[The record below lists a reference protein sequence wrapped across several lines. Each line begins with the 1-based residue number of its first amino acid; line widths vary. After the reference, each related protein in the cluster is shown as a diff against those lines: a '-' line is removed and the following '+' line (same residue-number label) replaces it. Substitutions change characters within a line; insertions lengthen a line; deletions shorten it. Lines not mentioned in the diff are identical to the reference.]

1 MRVEDWH
8 QLKQLATDCRF
19 SEALACALQICRVCR
34 RHQLPDGCHGCDL
47 KATRELLTVKIKE
60 LIAA

>member
-8 QLKQLATDCRF
+8 QIEQIAGESRF

-34 RHQLPDGCHGCDL
+34 RYQLPDGCYGCDL
-47 KATRELLTVKIKE
+47 KKKRKTLTE